1 MNSVDFRHGN
11 SKHPK
16 RICIPQVLLYCK
28 RKLNNIIC
36 AADVARLHACGDHF
50 FTVMRDIVIY
60 PVNKLLQTS
69 RLQNFNFF
77 TGHAFEMFIPIFH
90 TLNPF

>member
-1 MNSVDFRHGN
+1 MNSIDFRHGN
-11 SKHPK
+11 GKHSK
-16 RICIPQVLLYCK
+16 RIRIPQILLYRK
-28 RKLNNIIC
+28 RKLYDIVY
-36 AADVARLHACGDHF
+36 AADVARFHTCGDHF
-50 FTVMRDIVIY
+50 FTVMRDIIIY
-60 PVNKLLQTS
+60 PVNELLQTS